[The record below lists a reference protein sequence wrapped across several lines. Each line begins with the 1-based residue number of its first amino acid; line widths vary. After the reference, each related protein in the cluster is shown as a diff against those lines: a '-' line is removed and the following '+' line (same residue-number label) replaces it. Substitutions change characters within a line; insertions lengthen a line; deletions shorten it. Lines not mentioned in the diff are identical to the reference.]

1 MIIGFRCRETEGL
14 WNGRFSRS
22 LPPTIQKTALRKLQ
36 MLDAA
41 GVLDDLKIPPNNHL
55 EALKGDLKGKCS
67 IRINQQWRLVFVWTS
82 GGVKDVEI
90 IDYH

>member
-1 MIIGFRCRETEGL
+1 MIIGFRCKETEGL
-14 WNGRFSRS
+14 WNGRTCRS
-22 LPPTIQKTALRKLQ
+22 IPPTIQKTALRKLQ

-41 GVLDDLKIPPNNHL
+41 GALDDLRVPPNNNL
-55 EALKGDLKGKCS
+55 EALKGDLKGKHS
-67 IRINQQWRLVFVWTS
+67 IRINQQWRLMFVLTS

>member
-1 MIIGFRCRETEGL
+1 MILSFRCRETEGL
-14 WNGRFSRS
+14 WNGRTSRS
-22 LPPTIQKTALRKLQ
+22 IPPTIQKTALRKLQ

-41 GVLDDLKIPPNNHL
+41 GALDDLRVPPNNNL
-55 EALKGDLKGKCS
+55 EALKGDLKGKHS
-67 IRINQQWRLVFVWTS
+67 VRINQQWRLMFVWTS

>member
-1 MIIGFRCRETEGL
+1 MIIGFRCTETEGL
-14 WNGRFSRS
+14 WNGRPSRS
-22 LPPTIQKTALRKLQ
+22 IPQTIQKTALRKLQ

-41 GVLDDLKIPPNNHL
+41 GALDDLRVPPSNHL
-55 EALKGDLKGKCS
+55 EALKGDLKGKHS
-67 IRINQQWRLVFVWTS
+67 IRINQQWRLMFVWTS

>member
-1 MIIGFRCRETEGL
+1 MILSFRCRETEGL
-14 WNGRFSRS
+14 WNGRTSRS
-22 LPPTIQKTALRKLQ
+22 IPATIQKTALRKLQ

-41 GVLDDLKIPPNNHL
+41 GALDDLRVPPSSHL
-55 EALKGDLKGKCS
+55 EALKGDLKGKHS
-67 IRINQQWRLVFVWTS
+67 IRTNQQWRLMFVWTS